1 MRDIW
6 IPEALHLSTWAAVL
20 VVAAAW
26 SVALLHFVME
36 PWRWKLAYLPA
47 SENRNDWK
55 KIRDSLYCTAFA
67 TYLLPFK
74 LGLPLRVALLRG
86 SARLDLKYIAAVLA
100 LDGLISLAAWSLLA
114 AVCVWIAALRWQPP
128 TYVWIA
134 GALGAA
140 GLGGILLFRRSLRG
154 RLAGRWREAMVAFSH
169 PWLRIAKASVIVALD
184 ILSYGVRHALL
195 VFLVT
200 GNPEDLLPG
209 GAVGIVATFA
219 GIVSGLPMGLVGYD
233 ATLVAL
239 LGVAGVP
246 VEYALFV
253 ALINRGLN
261 IGSAVLLGVPASARL
276 GMGSRIPSILARLK
290 ELAYGKH

>member
-6 IPEALHLSTWAAVL
+6 NPGAFHLSASAAVL

-26 SVALLHFVME
+26 MVTLLHFVME
-36 PWRWKLAYLPA
+36 PWRWRLAYLPA
-47 SENRNDWK
+47 SENRDDWK
-55 KIRDSLYCTAFA
+55 KVRDSLYCTAFA

-86 SARLDLKYIAAVLA
+86 SARLDLRYIGAVLA
-100 LDGLISLAAWSLLA
+100 LDGLISLAVWSLLA
-114 AVCVWIAALRWQPP
+114 AACVWIAALRWQPP
-128 TYVWIA
+128 TYVWVA

-140 GLGGILLFRRSLRG
+140 GLGAILFFRRSLRG
-154 RLAGRWREAMVAFSH
+154 RLAARWRDAMAAFVR
-169 PWLRIAKASVIVALD
+169 PWLRIAKASVIVVLD

-200 GNPEDLLPG
+200 GNLANMLPG
-209 GAVGIVATFA
+209 AAIGIVATFA
-219 GIVSGLPMGLVGYD
+219 GIVSGLPMGLLGYD

-246 VEYALFV
+246 VEHALFV

-290 ELAYGKH
+290 ELAHGKR

>member
-6 IPEALHLSTWAAVL
+6 NQGAFHLSASAAVL

-26 SVALLHFVME
+26 MVALLHFVME
-36 PWRWKLAYLPA
+36 PWRWRLAYLPA
-47 SENRNDWK
+47 SENQDDWK
-55 KIRDSLYCTAFA
+55 KVRDSLYCTAFA

-86 SARLDLKYIAAVLA
+86 SARLDLRYIGAVLA
-100 LDGLISLAAWSLLA
+100 LDGLISLAVWSLLA
-114 AVCVWIAALRWQPP
+114 AACVWVAALHWQPP
-128 TYVWIA
+128 AYVWVA

-140 GLGGILLFRRSLRG
+140 GLGAILFFRRNLWG
-154 RLAGRWREAMVAFSH
+154 RLADRWREAMAAFVR

-184 ILSYGVRHALL
+184 VLSYGVRHALL

-200 GNPEDLLPG
+200 GSLADMLPG
-209 GAVGIVATFA
+209 AAIGIVATFA
-219 GIVSGLPMGLVGYD
+219 GIVSGLPMGLLGYD

-246 VEYALFV
+246 VEHALFV

-290 ELAYGKH
+290 ELAHGKR

>member
-1 MRDIW
+1 MHEIW
-6 IPEALHLSTWAAVL
+6 NPGVFHLSVAAAVL

-26 SVALLHFVME
+26 MVTLLHFVME
-36 PWRWKLAYLPA
+36 PWRWRLAYLPD
-47 SENRNDWK
+47 SERGNSWK
-55 KIRDSLYCTAFA
+55 NVRDSLYCTAFA

-86 SARLDLKYIAAVLA
+86 SARLDLRYIGAVLA
-100 LDGLISLAAWSLLA
+100 LDALTSLAGWSLLA
-114 AVCVWIAALRWQPP
+114 AVCVWVAALRWQPP
-128 TYVWIA
+128 VYVWVA

-140 GLGGILLFRRSLRG
+140 GLGAALIFRRSVRG
-154 RLAGRWREAMVAFSH
+154 RLAARWRDAMAVFAR
-169 PWLRIAKASVIVALD
+169 PWLRIAKASIIIVLD

-200 GNPEDLLPG
+200 GNAADMLPG
-209 GAVGIVATFA
+209 AAIGIVATFA
-219 GIVSGLPMGLVGYD
+219 GIVSGLPMGLLGYD

-246 VEYALFV
+246 VEHALFV

-276 GMGSRIPSILARLK
+276 GMGSRIPSILAKLK
-290 ELAYGKH
+290 ELAHGKR

>member
-6 IPEALHLSTWAAVL
+6 NLQLFHLSAVAAVL
-20 VVAAAW
+20 VVVAAW
-26 SVALLHFVME
+26 IVTLLHFVME
-36 PWRWKLAYLPA
+36 PWRWRFAYLPD
-47 SENRNDWK
+47 SESRDDWK
-55 KIRDSLYCTAFA
+55 KVRDSLYCTAFA

-74 LGLPLRVALLRG
+74 LGLPLRIALLRG
-86 SARLDLKYIAAVLA
+86 SARLDLRYIGAVLA
-100 LDGLISLAAWSLLA
+100 LDGLISLAAWSLFA
-114 AVCVWIAALRWQPP
+114 AVCVWVAALRWQPP

-134 GALGAA
+134 GAICAA
-140 GLGGILLFRRSLRG
+140 GLGAILFFRRNLRG
-154 RLAGRWREAMVAFSH
+154 RLAARGREAMAAFVH
-169 PWLRIAKASVIVALD
+169 PWLRVAKASAIVALD
-184 ILSYGVRHALL
+184 IFSYGVRHALL

-200 GNPEDLLPG
+200 GNPADMLPG
-209 GAVGIVATFA
+209 AAIGIVATFA
-219 GIVSGLPMGLVGYD
+219 GIVSGLPMGLLGYD

-239 LGVAGVP
+239 LGAAGVP
-246 VEYALFV
+246 VEHALFV

>member
-1 MRDIW
+1 VGEIW
-6 IPEALHLSTWAAVL
+6 HPGFFQLSAWAVVL

-26 SVALLHFVME
+26 MVTLLHFVME
-36 PWRWKLAYLPA
+36 PWRWRLAYLPA
-47 SENRNDWK
+47 PENRDRWK
-55 KIRDSLYCTAFA
+55 KVRDSLYCTAFA

-86 SARLDLKYIAAVLA
+86 SARLELRYIGAVLA

-114 AVCVWIAALRWQPP
+114 AVCVWVAALRWQPP
-128 TYVWIA
+128 TYVWVA

-140 GLGGILLFRRSLRG
+140 GLGAILLLRRNLRG
-154 RLAGRWREAMVAFSH
+154 RLLARWREAMAAFAR
-169 PWLRIAKASVIVALD
+169 PWLRIAKASFIVTLD
-184 ILSYGVRHALL
+184 ILSYGIRHALL

-200 GNPEDLLPG
+200 GNPADLLPG
-209 GAVGIVATFA
+209 AAIGIVATFA
-219 GIVSGLPMGLVGYD
+219 GIVSGLPMGLLGYD

-239 LGVAGVP
+239 LGFIGVP
-246 VEYALFV
+246 VEHALFV

-276 GMGSRIPSILARLK
+276 GMGSRIPSILAKLR
-290 ELAYGKH
+290 ELAHGKR

>member
-1 MRDIW
+1 VRDIW
-6 IPEALHLSTWAAVL
+6 NPGLFHLSAPVAVL
-20 VVAAAW
+20 SVAAAW
-26 SVALLHFVME
+26 IITLLHFVME
-36 PWRWKLAYLPA
+36 PWRWRLAYLPA
-47 SENRNDWK
+47 SENREAWK

-86 SARLDLKYIAAVLA
+86 SAKLDLKYIAAVLA
-100 LDGLISLAAWSLLA
+100 LDGLISLAVWSLLA
-114 AVCVWIAALRWQPP
+114 AVCVWVAALRWQPP

-134 GALGAA
+134 GALCAA
-140 GLGGILLFRRSLRG
+140 GLGGVLLFRRSLRG
-154 RLAGRWREAMVAFSH
+154 RLAGRWREAMAAFVH
-169 PWLRIAKASVIVALD
+169 PWLRIVKASVIVALD

-195 VFLVT
+195 IFLIT
-200 GNPEDLLPG
+200 GNPADMLPG
-209 GAVGIVATFA
+209 AAIGIVATFA
-219 GIVSGLPMGLVGYD
+219 GIVSGLPMGLLGYD

-246 VEYALFV
+246 VEQALFV

-290 ELAYGKH
+290 ELAHGKR